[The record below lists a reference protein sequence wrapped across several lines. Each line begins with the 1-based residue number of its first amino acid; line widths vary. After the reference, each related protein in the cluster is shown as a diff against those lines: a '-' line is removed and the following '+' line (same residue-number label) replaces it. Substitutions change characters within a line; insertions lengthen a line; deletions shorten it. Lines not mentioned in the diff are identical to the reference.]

1 MPRSAKISSVS
12 APASDARRNGIPVSL
27 VDGPQPDRV
36 QRPSLEIEVI
46 AVSVPQAAAL
56 LGLGR
61 THFYRLHRSDPTF
74 PRIVK
79 FGRASR
85 ILVAD
90 LREWARR
97 QGVIA
102 Q

>member
-1 MPRSAKISSVS
+1 MPRSAKIVAVP
-12 APASDARRNGIPVSL
+12 APASDARRKGVAISL

-36 QRPSLEIEVI
+36 QRPSLVIEVI
-46 AVSVPQAAAL
+46 AVSIPEAAAL

-85 ILVAD
+85 ILLAD
-90 LREWARR
+90 LREWARK
-97 QGVIA
+97 QAVVAG
-102 Q
+102 